1 MMWLRAGQDGRS
13 WAPINRTAPPWKQ
26 ELRKTT
32 TSERN
37 DKNYYGV
44 LEECYANSEIAGKPE
59 LVDTT
64 IRAMT
69 KMQQIPGVDTAMKNP
84 ARPGTTT
91 QTTRATREGER
102 FTSWQR

>member
-13 WAPINRTAPPWKQ
+13 RAPIIRTAPPWRQ

-32 TSERN
+32 TNTRKINNN

-44 LEECYANSEIAGKPE
+44 LEECYADNERLGKPE
-59 LVDTT
+59 LADTT

-69 KMQQIPGVDTAMKNP
+69 KMQQIPGVDTAMNL
-84 ARPGTTT
+84 
-91 QTTRATREGER
+91 
-102 FTSWQR
+102 